1 MTKTYKTYHRVR
13 VKTESKCILIVS
25 DLKPDILFLNEVNAN
40 TVEESCPEGYKV
52 TRGRLEN
59 ANKVRLSAIVKH
71 NCLVEELEMSCELP
85 TIKLKVNGWIVIGT
99 YREWKRGSRTEFT
112 ASETVRCLKMSLT
125 LPKDTEDI
133 RLQEERFDTF
143 VKKWKAL
150 GDKKKVIVIG
160 DMNINWKESNT
171 QQYKRCLPMKEKIME
186 EIMEIQG

>member
-1 MTKTYKTYHRVR
+1 MWAGV
-13 VKTESKCILIVS
+13 
-25 DLKPDILFLNEVNAN
+25 AA
-40 TVEESCPEGYKV
+40 
-52 TRGRLEN
+52 EN
-59 ANKVRLSAIVKH
+59 AKERYFVDGKKKNTIVVGLVRENGNVNYHLSP
-71 NCLVEELEMSCELP
+71 ELRRWSMITSDN
-85 TIKLKVNGWIVIGT
+85 IRVNGWIVIGT
-99 YREWKRGSRTEFT
+99 YREWKRGSRTECT
-112 ASETVRCLKMSLT
+112 ASETVRCLKKSLT

-143 VKKWKAL
+143 IKKWKAL

>member
-1 MTKTYKTYHRVR
+1 M
-13 VKTESKCILIVS
+13 
-25 DLKPDILFLNEVNAN
+25 
-40 TVEESCPEGYKV
+40 
-52 TRGRLEN
+52 
-59 ANKVRLSAIVKH
+59 
-71 NCLVEELEMSCELP
+71 
-85 TIKLKVNGWIVIGT
+85 
-99 YREWKRGSRTEFT
+99 
-112 ASETVRCLKMSLT
+112 RCLKKSLT

-133 RLQEERFDTF
+133 RLQEERFDMF

>member
-1 MTKTYKTYHRVR
+1 M
-13 VKTESKCILIVS
+13 
-25 DLKPDILFLNEVNAN
+25 
-40 TVEESCPEGYKV
+40 
-52 TRGRLEN
+52 
-59 ANKVRLSAIVKH
+59 KH

-99 YREWKRGSRTEFT
+99 YREWKRGSRTECT
-112 ASETVRCLKMSLT
+112 ASEAVRCLKKSLT

>member
-1 MTKTYKTYHRVR
+1 M
-13 VKTESKCILIVS
+13 
-25 DLKPDILFLNEVNAN
+25 
-40 TVEESCPEGYKV
+40 
-52 TRGRLEN
+52 
-59 ANKVRLSAIVKH
+59 
-71 NCLVEELEMSCELP
+71 
-85 TIKLKVNGWIVIGT
+85 
-99 YREWKRGSRTEFT
+99 
-112 ASETVRCLKMSLT
+112 RCLKKSLT

-171 QQYKRCLPMKEKIME
+171 QQYKPCLPVKEKIME